1 MASVREML
9 WFSCV
14 HESRKPTFHGKAV
27 LPISGGRKA
36 RLSLEVKW
44 SEVAQLCPTLC
55 NPMDCSLPYSS
66 IHGVFQARVL
76 EWVAI
81 SFSRG
86 SSQPRDQTW
95 VSRIVV
101 RCFTIWA
108 TREVTLFQS
117 RSKYKMIPRIKFK
130 PYHVI
135 SGSTWQEPMNKI
147 NKIPW
152 ICNMHLLYLL
162 KSIFF
167 GVEMCISISKE

>member
-1 MASVREML
+1 M
-9 WFSCV
+9 
-14 HESRKPTFHGKAV
+14 V
-27 LPISGGRKA
+27 LVTQS
-36 RLSLEVKW
+36 
-44 SEVAQLCPTLC
+44 CPTLC

-147 NKIPW
+147 NKMSAFLLHVSVLNALQILFNLHTFPW
-152 ICNMHLLYLL
+152 TVSLSLSHWWENQDLKNYVTRTHKLLLIILL
-162 KSIFF
+162 QYIHVSNQK
-167 GVEMCISISKE
+167 